1 MKKLLLIVILL
12 IATNIFSQ
20 SFPEPVRFSYSGRD
34 TASTGDTASRKISTN
49 LNTLSST
56 YQNWYQGIFTTD
68 DTITVSTDTLY
79 SNAMIV
85 YPDESLLTP
94 KFNIRYFKNLYWK
107 VLGSGVATVR
117 YYLFGN

>member
-1 MKKLLLIVILL
+1 MKKLLAILILL
-12 IATNIFSQ
+12 TATQIFAQ

-34 TASTGDTASRKISTN
+34 TASVGDTASRKISTN
-49 LNTLSST
+49 LNTLSGT
-56 YQNWYQGIFTTD
+56 YQNWFQGIIATD

-79 SNAMIV
+79 SNAMII

-94 KFNIRYFKNLYWK
+94 KFNIRYFRNLYWK
-107 VLGSGVATVR
+107 VLGTGVATVR

>member
-1 MKKLLLIVILL
+1 MKKLLLIVTLL
-12 IATNIFSQ
+12 IATNVFSQ

-34 TASTGDTASRKISTN
+34 TASVGDTISRKVASN
-49 LNTLSST
+49 LNTLT
-56 YQNWYQGIFTTD
+56 GKYQNWFQGVFATD
-68 DTITVSTDTLY
+68 DTITISTDTLY